1 MKGKILGCY
10 SFNSKKGDELVN
22 FSVVEDRLSCFGVCT
37 CNVLALKKDCPVP
50 DLKDM
55 INKTYVI
62 DTRYNNGSAFASAFY
77 EVK

>member
-10 SFNSKKGDELVN
+10 TFKSKKGDDLVN
-22 FSVVEDRLSCFGVCT
+22 FSVIEDRLSAIGTCS
-37 CNVLALKKDCPVP
+37 CNVLALKKDCPAE
-50 DLKDM
+50 LKDM